1 MQLFGRLMQ
10 ARRGERRFNPG
21 RTDFAA
27 PRVETLELRRYLSFD
42 PTAREQEMLELVNRM
57 RTNPAGELPLLIH
70 SKDADVNN
78 ALDFFNVNTSVLA
91 DQWASLSP
99 VQPVAWNEQLY
110 DAADTH
116 TELMLAQDQQSHQ
129 LSGEPN
135 LGDRIHNAG
144 YNYSTAGE
152 NVYAYAKS
160 TFHGH
165 AGFAIDWGNDTNG
178 IQNPPGHRDN
188 MMSSAFREVGIRM
201 IDSTPGKSVGPILV
215 TQDFG
220 ARASFGNSMFLG
232 VVYADANNDG
242 YYEAGEGIG
251 GASVK
256 LEGNAGTFSTTS
268 MTAGGYQVQVPAG
281 TYKVTASG
289 GTLGGSIVLNSVT
302 VGSSNVQR
310 DFVANSP
317 ALNFAALSG
326 NIVTV
331 EGTSGDDVING
342 AVSNGILS
350 IKRGSRT
357 QTFDASLVGRIEFYA
372 GDGND
377 IVDLSGLDIRS
388 YVDGNL
394 GNDHIIG
401 GSNSDT
407 LSGGAGKDLIEGL
420 GGDDRLNGYGGNDIL
435 VGGDGNDRLYG
446 GNQNDL
452 LDGGNGVDRLYGEDG
467 NDTLG
472 GGASNDKLLGGGGDD
487 QLSGNG
493 QNDLLDG
500 GTGHDTLVGGAG
512 DDILYARDGT
522 SDVLNG
528 ETGTDQYWVDSI
540 DNLSSVEVA
549 LA

>member
-10 ARRGERRFNPG
+10 VRRRARRVAVDSFD
-21 RTDFAA
+21 RTIS
-27 PRVETLELRRYLSFD
+27 RVETLELRRYLSFN
-42 PTAREQEMLELVNRM
+42 PSSREQEMMELLNRM

-70 SKDADVNN
+70 SKDANVNN

-91 DQWASLSP
+91 DQWASLDP
-99 VQPVAWNEQLY
+99 VQPLAWNAQLY
-110 DAADTH
+110 DAASDH
-116 TELMLAQDQQSHQ
+116 TELMLQQDQQSHQ

-135 LGDRIHNAG
+135 LGERIHNAG

-188 MMSSAFREVGIRM
+188 MMSASFREVGIRI
-201 IDSTPGKSVGPILV
+201 IDSTPGKSVGPQLV

-220 ARASFGNSMFLG
+220 TRSGFGNPAFVG
-232 VVYADANNDG
+232 VVYNDANSDG

-251 GASVK
+251 GATVK
-256 LEGNAGTFSTTS
+256 LEGSGGTFATTS

-289 GTLGGSIVLNSVT
+289 GALGGSIVLNSVS
-302 VGSSNVQR
+302 VGSSNVKR
-310 DFVANSP
+310 DFVANSTT
-317 ALNFAALSG
+317 LNFATLNG
-326 NIVTV
+326 NILTV
-331 EGTSGDDVING
+331 NGTSGDDVITG
-342 AVSNGILS
+342 AVSGGILS

-357 QTFDASLVGRIEFYA
+357 QTFEASLVGRIEIYA

-377 IVDLSGLDIRS
+377 TVVLGNVKIRS

-394 GNDHIIG
+394 GNDHITG
-401 GSNSDT
+401 GSASDT
-407 LSGGAGKDLIEGL
+407 LSGGASKDFIL
-420 GGDDRLNGYGGNDIL
+420 GGPGDDRLNGYGGNDIL
-435 VGGDGNDRLYG
+435 VGEDGNDRLYG
-446 GNQNDL
+446 GNQNDS
-452 LDGGNGVDRLYGEDG
+452 LDGGAGVDRLWGEDG

-472 GGASNDKLLGGGGDD
+472 GGGSNDKLIGGGGDD

-500 GTGHDTLVGGAG
+500 GTGHDTLLAGSG
-512 DDILYARDGT
+512 DDVLYARDGT

-528 ETGTDQYWVDSI
+528 ESGTDQYWVDAL
-540 DNLSSVEVA
+540 DNLSNVEAA

>member
-10 ARRGERRFNPG
+10 ARGRGRRVKASALESAS
-21 RTDFAA
+21 T
-27 PRVETLELRRYLSFD
+27 RVESLELRRYLSFN
-42 PTAREQEMLELVNRM
+42 PSGREQEMLELLNRM

-70 SKDADVNN
+70 SKDANVNN

-91 DQWASLSP
+91 DQWASLTP
-99 VQPVAWNEQLY
+99 VQPVAWNSELY
-110 DAADTH
+110 SAAEAH
-116 TELMLAQDQQSHQ
+116 TELMLQQDQQSHQ

-144 YNYSTAGE
+144 YIYSTAGE

-165 AGFAIDWGNDTNG
+165 AGFAIDWGNDING

-188 MMSSAFREVGIRM
+188 MMSSAFREVGISM
-201 IDSTPGKSVGPILV
+201 IDSTPGKSVGPILI

-220 ARASFGNSMFLG
+220 ARSNFGNPMFLG
-232 VVYADANNDG
+232 VVYTDTNNDG
-242 YYEAGEGIG
+242 YYEDGEGIG
-251 GASVK
+251 GATIK
-256 LEGNAGTFSTTS
+256 LEGTGGTFTTTS

-289 GTLGGSIVLNSVT
+289 GDLGGSIVLNSVT

-310 DFVANSP
+310 DFVANSQ
-317 ALNFAALSG
+317 ALDFATLAN
-326 NIVTV
+326 NILTV
-331 EGTSGDDVING
+331 QGTSENDSIS
-342 AVSNGILS
+342 ASVSAGILS
-350 IKRGSRT
+350 VKRASRT
-357 QTFDASLVGRIEFYA
+357 QTFDASLVGRIEVYA
-372 GDGND
+372 GDGD
-377 IVDLSGLDIRS
+377 DLVDLSGVNIRS

-407 LSGGAGKDLIEGL
+407 LSGGASKDLIEG
-420 GGDDRLNGYGGNDIL
+420 GPGDDRLNGYGGNDTL
-435 VGGDGNDRLYG
+435 VGQDGNDRLYG
-446 GNQNDL
+446 GNQNDS
-452 LDGGNGVDRLYGEDG
+452 LDGGAGVDRLWGEDG

-472 GGASNDKLLGGGGDD
+472 GGGSNDKLLGGGGDD

-500 GTGHDTLVGGAG
+500 GTGHDTLFGGSG
-512 DDILYARDGT
+512 DDILYAKDGT
-522 SDVLNG
+522 SDVVNG
-528 ETGTDQYWVDSI
+528 ADGTDQYWVDTI
-540 DNLSSVEVA
+540 DSLSSVETA
-549 LA
+549 LV